1 MEKKAEKPAKRV
13 SKKALRNLLKDSV
26 QRSITSLELPEPNKK
41 VKKLISRTAKKMAN
55 EFSSLLKK
63 EMKRSKPKKA
73 KLEPQKV
80 AQVA

>member
-1 MEKKAEKPAKRV
+1 MEKEVEKNSKRV
-13 SKKALRNLLKDSV
+13 SKKALKSLLKDTV
-26 QRSITSLELPEPNKK
+26 QRSITSLELPEANKK
-41 VKKLISRTAKKMAN
+41 VKKIISRTAKKMAN

-73 KLEPQKV
+73 KLEPQKI

>member
-1 MEKKAEKPAKRV
+1 MEKEVEKDSKRV
-13 SKKALRNLLKDSV
+13 SKKALKSLLKDTV
-26 QRSITSLELPEPNKK
+26 QRSITSLELPEANKK
-41 VKKLISRTAKKMAN
+41 VRKIISRSAKKMAN